1 MSQYDNH
8 DDDSLPID
16 STPGQE
22 SGQETAE
29 AGQPMQTAGDSPEEQ
44 PVVSGE
50 AAASKNDASSEAGSP
65 KEPTIVPVEQTLSN
79 KLYLIPVSGRPIF
92 PGIFTPLMITAS
104 DDARVAEESYA
115 GDGLIGIVMLRE
127 ETESPTADD
136 LHQVGTVARI
146 IKKINLPDG
155 GVNIFIST
163 IKRFRIRKVLSQREP
178 MVAVVEYLEDQEDD
192 TFEVKALTRALIS
205 EMKEISE
212 NNPLFS
218 EEMRLNMVN
227 IDHPGK
233 IADFITSILNID
245 RNQQQQVLETVN
257 VRERMEQVLVF
268 IKKEQELLRIQKKIQ
283 TEINDRI
290 ETQQREYFL
299 KEELKAIKE
308 ELGITT
314 DAHNSDYQKL
324 KDKLDAFAF
333 EGEIKEA
340 VENELE
346 KFQLM
351 ETGSSEYNVVRNY
364 LETIASLPWPCA
376 KAADGSE
383 KVSGAEDYNL
393 EEARAIL
400 QKDHYGLDDVKKRI
414 LEYLAVRKLKQDS
427 KGSIIILVG
436 PPGVGKT
443 SVGRSIASAMN
454 KPFFRFSVGGMRDE
468 AEIKGHRRTYV
479 GAMPGKIIQGLKI
492 VKSAS
497 PVFLIDEVDKMGM
510 SHQGDPASALL
521 EVLDPEQNVS
531 FRDNYL
537 DLPFDVSDIFFILT
551 ANTLDTIP
559 DPLLD
564 RAEIITLSGYIDQEK
579 MEIAKKYLIPKTLAK
594 NGLKKTQVKFD
605 KAALNLIAQSYARES
620 GVRHFEKCLD
630 KIARKIAMELVS
642 LPEAVE
648 KEAAIRELEAQLS
661 SHQEAQEKAQKSEQQ
676 QEESHEAAGAV
687 AAVGSEETQVQE
699 MPETVASQ
707 LEASSPDSSKL
718 LSPEQVKELNSQL
731 SLMQKELKA
740 ILSKS
745 YTVDQEAT
753 KKYLGTPVFDEDDIK
768 TAAIP
773 GTSIGLAWTSMGGDT
788 LLIETAAIPGK
799 EGFSLTGQLGDVMK
813 ESAAIAMS
821 WVRSYVQEK
830 GIKASGWFDS
840 NTIHIHV
847 PEGATPKDGPSAGI
861 TITTALVSLLTGKPM
876 KAATAMTGELSL
888 TGRVLPIG
896 GLREKTV
903 AAKRNKIKHIIIPKA
918 NLRDLD
924 DIPEIVKKG
933 VTFHPVSRME
943 EVLEL
948 VF

>member
-1 MSQYDNH
+1 MSQEDKYQ
-8 DDDSLPID
+8 DDSIVID
-16 STPGQE
+16 TITNTELQE
-22 SGQETAE
+22 DSSSATEISQLDDAGSEAVSSQVGEAVAE
-29 AGQPMQTAGDSPEEQ
+29 AEES
-44 PVVSGE
+44 VVSE
-50 AAASKNDASSEAGSP
+50 KASGTGSAGRS
-65 KEPTIVPVEQTLSN
+65 KENPMVPAEQSLSN

-92 PGIFTPLMITAS
+92 PGIFTPLMITAN
-104 DDARVAEESYA
+104 DDARVAEEAYS
-115 GDGLIGIVMLRE
+115 GDGLIGIVMLKNDGDA
-127 ETESPTADD
+127 PTAQD
-136 LHQVGTVARI
+136 LHNVGTVARI

-205 EMKEISE
+205 EMKEISD

-245 RNQQQQVLETVN
+245 RNQQQQVLETLN

-299 KEELKAIKE
+299 REELKAIKE

-324 KDKLDAFAF
+324 KEKLDAFAF

-351 ETGSSEYNVVRNY
+351 ESGSSEYNVVRNY
-364 LETIASLPWPCA
+364 LETIAALPWPQGDKKDA
-376 KAADGSE
+376 PA
-383 KVSGAEDYNL
+383 VSYDM
-393 EEARAIL
+393 EEAQKVL
-400 QKDHYGLDDVKKRI
+400 QQDHYGLEDVKKRI
-414 LEYLAVRKLKQDS
+414 LEYLAVRKLKQDN

-443 SVGRSIASAMN
+443 SVGHSIARAMN

-492 VKSAS
+492 VKSRS

-559 DPLLD
+559 EPLLD

-579 MEIAKKYLIPKTLAK
+579 MEIAKKYLIPKTLSK

-605 KAALNLIAQSYARES
+605 KTALNLIAQSYARES

-630 KIARKIAMELVS
+630 KIARKIAMDLIS
-642 LPEAVE
+642 QPEAVE
-648 KEAAIRELEAQLS
+648 LEARIHDLEAKLAALAEGEKGVTEQQDVKLKEHDD
-661 SHQEAQEKAQKSEQQ
+661 HQEQLDLFEQPNQKELQ
-676 QEESHEAAGAV
+676 QE
-687 AAVGSEETQVQE
+687 
-699 MPETVASQ
+699 
-707 LEASSPDSSKL
+707 
-718 LSPEQVKELNSQL
+718 LNAT
-731 SLMQKELKA
+731 QKELKA
-740 ILSKS
+740 VLSKS
-745 YTVDQEAT
+745 YTVDQEAA
-753 KKYLGTPVFDEDDIK
+753 KKYLGTPLFDEEDIK
-768 TAAIP
+768 TASVA
-773 GTSIGLAWTSMGGDT
+773 GTAIGLAWTSMGGDT

-821 WVRSYVQEK
+821 WVRSHALEK
-830 GIKASGWFDS
+830 GIKDSGWFDS

-861 TITTALVSLLTGKPM
+861 TMTTALVSLLTGKPM

-903 AAKRNKIKHIIIPKA
+903 AAKRNKIKQIIIPKA

-933 VTFHPVSRME
+933 ISFHPVSRME
-943 EVLEL
+943 EVLDL

>member
-16 STPGQE
+16 SIPR
-22 SGQETAE
+22 QETAE

-50 AAASKNDASSEAGSP
+50 AARQEDSPAGDGDNR
-65 KEPTIVPVEQTLSN
+65 EPTIVPVEQTLSN

-178 MVAVVEYLEDQEDD
+178 MVAIVEYLEDQEDD

-205 EMKEISE
+205 EMKEISD

-324 KDKLDAFAF
+324 KEKLDAFDF

-351 ETGSSEYNVVRNY
+351 ESGSSEYNVVRNY

-376 KAADGSE
+376 KGADGSE
-383 KVSGAEDYNL
+383 KASGAEDYNL

-605 KAALNLIAQSYARES
+605 RAALNLIAQSYARES

-661 SHQEAQEKAQKSEQQ
+661 SSSRMAQAQKSEQQ
-676 QEESHEAAGAV
+676 QEESQQEAEAV

-718 LSPEQVKELNSQL
+718 LSPEQVKELNGQL
-731 SLMQKELKA
+731 SLRQKELKA

-788 LLIETAAIPGK
+788 LLIETVAIPGK

>member
-16 STPGQE
+16 SIPRQE
-22 SGQETAE
+22 SGQEAAE
-29 AGQPMQTAGDSPEEQ
+29 AVQSVQTAGDSPEQ

-104 DDARVAEESYA
+104 DDARVAEDAYA
-115 GDGLIGIVMLRE
+115 GDGLIGIVMLKE
-127 ETESPTADD
+127 DSENPTASD

-205 EMKEISE
+205 EMKEISD

-245 RNQQQQVLETVN
+245 RNQQQQVLETLN

-351 ETGSSEYNVVRNY
+351 ESGSSEYNVVRNY

-376 KAADGSE
+376 KGADGSE
-383 KVSGAEDYNL
+383 KASGAEDYNL

-564 RAEIITLSGYIDQEK
+564 RAEIISLSGYIDQEK

-661 SHQEAQEKAQKSEQQ
+661 FHQEAQKSEQQ

-718 LSPEQVKELNSQL
+718 LSPEQVKELNGQL
-731 SLMQKELKA
+731 SLRQKELKA

-943 EVLEL
+943 EVLDL

>member
-16 STPGQE
+16 SIPRQE
-22 SGQETAE
+22 SGQEAAE
-29 AGQPMQTAGDSPEEQ
+29 AVQSVQTAGDSPEQ
-44 PVVSGE
+44 PVVSEE

-104 DDARVAEESYA
+104 DDARVAEDAYA
-115 GDGLIGIVMLRE
+115 GDGLIGIVMLKE
-127 ETESPTADD
+127 DSENPTADD

-205 EMKEISE
+205 EMKEISD

-245 RNQQQQVLETVN
+245 RNQQQQVLETLN

-324 KDKLDAFAF
+324 KEKLDAFAF

-594 NGLKKTQVKFD
+594 NGLKKTQVKFE

-648 KEAAIRELEAQLS
+648 KDAAIRELEAQLA
-661 SHQEAQEKAQKSEQQ
+661 SHQEAQKSEQQ

-699 MPETVASQ
+699 MPETVASNF
-707 LEASSPDSSKL
+707 EASSPDSSKL
-718 LSPEQVKELNSQL
+718 LSPEQVKELNGQL
-731 SLMQKELKA
+731 SLRQKELKA

>member
-1 MSQYDNH
+1 
-8 DDDSLPID
+8 
-16 STPGQE
+16 
-22 SGQETAE
+22 
-29 AGQPMQTAGDSPEEQ
+29 
-44 PVVSGE
+44 
-50 AAASKNDASSEAGSP
+50 
-65 KEPTIVPVEQTLSN
+65 
-79 KLYLIPVSGRPIF
+79 
-92 PGIFTPLMITAS
+92 
-104 DDARVAEESYA
+104 
-115 GDGLIGIVMLRE
+115 
-127 ETESPTADD
+127 
-136 LHQVGTVARI
+136 
-146 IKKINLPDG
+146 
-155 GVNIFIST
+155 
-163 IKRFRIRKVLSQREP
+163 
-178 MVAVVEYLEDQEDD
+178 
-192 TFEVKALTRALIS
+192 
-205 EMKEISE
+205 
-212 NNPLFS
+212 
-218 EEMRLNMVN
+218 
-227 IDHPGK
+227 
-233 IADFITSILNID
+233 
-245 RNQQQQVLETVN
+245 
-257 VRERMEQVLVF
+257 
-268 IKKEQELLRIQKKIQ
+268 
-283 TEINDRI
+283 
-290 ETQQREYFL
+290 
-299 KEELKAIKE
+299 
-308 ELGITT
+308 
-314 DAHNSDYQKL
+314 
-324 KDKLDAFAF
+324 
-333 EGEIKEA
+333 
-340 VENELE
+340 
-346 KFQLM
+346 
-351 ETGSSEYNVVRNY
+351 
-364 LETIASLPWPCA
+364 
-376 KAADGSE
+376 
-383 KVSGAEDYNL
+383 
-393 EEARAIL
+393 
-400 QKDHYGLDDVKKRI
+400 
-414 LEYLAVRKLKQDS
+414 
-427 KGSIIILVG
+427 
-436 PPGVGKT
+436 
-443 SVGRSIASAMN
+443 
-454 KPFFRFSVGGMRDE
+454 
-468 AEIKGHRRTYV
+468 
-479 GAMPGKIIQGLKI
+479 
-492 VKSAS
+492 
-497 PVFLIDEVDKMGM
+497 
-510 SHQGDPASALL
+510 
-521 EVLDPEQNVS
+521 VS

-605 KAALNLIAQSYARES
+605 RAALNLIAQSYARES

-648 KEAAIRELEAQLS
+648 KEASIREIEGQLAAY
-661 SHQEAQEKAQKSEQQ
+661 QEAQAQKSEQQ

-718 LSPEQVKELNSQL
+718 LSPEQVKELNGQL
-731 SLMQKELKA
+731 SLRQKELKA

-861 TITTALVSLLTGKPM
+861 TITTALVSLLTGKSM

-924 DIPEIVKKG
+924 EIPEIVKKG
-933 VTFHPVSRME
+933 VTFHPVSRMD

>member
-8 DDDSLPID
+8 DDDALPID
-16 STPGQE
+16 STPGQ
-22 SGQETAE
+22 GTVE

-50 AAASKNDASSEAGSP
+50 AARQEDSPAGDGDNR
-65 KEPTIVPVEQTLSN
+65 EPTIVPVEQTLSN

-205 EMKEISE
+205 EMKEISD

-383 KVSGAEDYNL
+383 KASGAEDYNL

-605 KAALNLIAQSYARES
+605 KSALNLIAQSYARES

-648 KEAAIRELEAQLS
+648 KEAAIRELEALK
-661 SHQEAQEKAQKSEQQ
+661 EA
-676 QEESHEAAGAV
+676 
-687 AAVGSEETQVQE
+687 
-699 MPETVASQ
+699 
-707 LEASSPDSSKL
+707 LEASRTGSPEGQERVAAKEEMEAAKVEEQTISKEPEAGKNQPQEQGRL
-718 LSPEQVKELNSQL
+718 LSPDQLKELDSQL
-731 SLMQKELKA
+731 SVLKKELKA

-745 YTVDQEAT
+745 YTVDQEAA
-753 KKYLGTPVFDEDDIK
+753 KKYLGTPAFDEEDIK
-768 TAAIP
+768 TADIP
-773 GTSIGLAWTSMGGDT
+773 GTAIGLAWTSMGGDT

>member
-1 MSQYDNH
+1 MSQEDNRQ
-8 DDDSLPID
+8 DDIDLISDSSDIAVD
-16 STPGQE
+16 REASAQE
-22 SGQETAE
+22 GSSGQ
-29 AGQPMQTAGDSPEEQ
+29 GGPSVVDGD
-44 PVVSGE
+44 
-50 AAASKNDASSEAGSP
+50 NR
-65 KEPTIVPVEQTLSN
+65 EPTIVPVEQTLSN

-178 MVAVVEYLEDQEDD
+178 MVAIVEYLEDKEDD

-205 EMKEISE
+205 EMKEISD

-383 KVSGAEDYNL
+383 KASGAEDYNL

-661 SHQEAQEKAQKSEQQ
+661 SHQEAQAQKSEQQ
-676 QEESHEAAGAV
+676 QEAAGAV

-699 MPETVASQ
+699 MPETVASNPAG
-707 LEASSPDSSKL
+707 LETSEASSPDSSKL
-718 LSPEQVKELNSQL
+718 LSPEQVKELNGQL
-731 SLMQKELKA
+731 SLRQKELKA

-943 EVLEL
+943 EVLDL

>member
-1 MSQYDNH
+1 
-8 DDDSLPID
+8 
-16 STPGQE
+16 
-22 SGQETAE
+22 
-29 AGQPMQTAGDSPEEQ
+29 MQTAGDSPEEQ

>member
-1 MSQYDNH
+1 MSQEDNYQ
-8 DDDSLPID
+8 DDSIIID
-16 STPGQE
+16 TVTNTVPQE
-22 SGQETAE
+22 EASAECEILRLDEADGTLAPSEMEESADEAGIPAVEEAE
-29 AGQPMQTAGDSPEEQ
+29 AQDKADSQNEAVTEAPDEVQ
-44 PVVSGE
+44 GE
-50 AAASKNDASSEAGSP
+50 AEAQEPVASEKGAGTEHSGKSKESP
-65 KEPTIVPVEQTLSN
+65 MVPAEQSLSN

-92 PGIFTPLMITAS
+92 PGIFTPLMITAN
-104 DDARVAEESYA
+104 DDARVAEEAYS
-115 GDGLIGIVMLRE
+115 GDGLIGIVMLKNDSD
-127 ETESPTADD
+127 TPTAND
-136 LHQVGTVARI
+136 LHKVGTVARI

-163 IKRFRIRKVLSQREP
+163 IKRFRIRKILSQREP

-192 TFEVKALTRALIS
+192 TFEVKALTRALLS
-205 EMKEISE
+205 EMKEISD

-233 IADFITSILNID
+233 IADFITSILNIE
-245 RNQQQQVLETVN
+245 RNQQQKILETIN

-283 TEINDRI
+283 NELNDRI

-324 KDKLDAFAF
+324 KEKLDAFQF

-351 ETGSSEYNVVRNY
+351 ESGSSEYNVVRNY
-364 LETIASLPWPCA
+364 LETIAALPWPQGDKEA
-376 KAADGSE
+376 PA
-383 KVSGAEDYNL
+383 VSYDM
-393 EEARAIL
+393 EEAKKVL
-400 QKDHYGLDDVKKRI
+400 QQDHYGLEDVKKRI
-414 LEYLAVRKLKQDS
+414 LEYLAVRKLKKDN

-443 SVGRSIASAMN
+443 SVGHSIARAMN

-492 VKSAS
+492 VKSRS

-559 DPLLD
+559 EPLLD

-579 MEIAKKYLIPKTLAK
+579 MEIAKKYLIPKTLSK

-605 KAALNLIAQSYARES
+605 KSTLNLIAQSYARES

-630 KIARKIAMELVS
+630 KIARKIAMDLVS
-642 LPEAVE
+642 QPEAVE
-648 KEAAIRELEAQLS
+648 LEARIQDL
-661 SHQEAQEKAQKSEQQ
+661 EAKLKSPAEEELQ
-676 QEESHEAAGAV
+676 QELTAA
-687 AAVGSEETQVQE
+687 
-699 MPETVASQ
+699 
-707 LEASSPDSSKL
+707 
-718 LSPEQVKELNSQL
+718 
-731 SLMQKELKA
+731 QKELKS
-740 ILSKS
+740 ILAKS
-745 YTVDQEAT
+745 YTVDQEAA
-753 KKYLGTPVFDEDDIK
+753 KKYLGTPPFDEEDIK
-768 TAAIP
+768 TASVA
-773 GTSIGLAWTSMGGDT
+773 GTAIGLAWTSMGGDT

-821 WVRSYVQEK
+821 WVRSHALEK
-830 GIKASGWFDS
+830 GIKDSGWFDS

-861 TITTALVSLLTGKPM
+861 TMTTALVSLLTGKPM

-918 NLRDLD
+918 NLRDLE

-933 VTFHPVSRME
+933 LTFHPVSRMD
-943 EVLEL
+943 EVLDL

>member
-16 STPGQE
+16 SIPRQE
-22 SGQETAE
+22 SGQEAAE
-29 AGQPMQTAGDSPEEQ
+29 AVQSVQTAGDSPEQ
-44 PVVSGE
+44 PVVSEE

-104 DDARVAEESYA
+104 DDARVAEDAYA
-115 GDGLIGIVMLRE
+115 GDGLIGIVMLKE
-127 ETESPTADD
+127 DSENPTADD

-205 EMKEISE
+205 EMKEISD

-245 RNQQQQVLETVN
+245 RNQQQQVLETLN

-324 KDKLDAFAF
+324 KEKLDAFAF

-648 KEAAIRELEAQLS
+648 KEAAIREIEGQLAAHKEA
-661 SHQEAQEKAQKSEQQ
+661 
-676 QEESHEAAGAV
+676 
-687 AAVGSEETQVQE
+687 
-699 MPETVASQ
+699 
-707 LEASSPDSSKL
+707 LEASRTGSPEGQERVAAKEEMEAAKVEEQTISKEPEAGKKQPQEQGRL
-718 LSPEQVKELNSQL
+718 LSPDQLKELDSQL
-731 SLMQKELKA
+731 SVLKKELKA

-943 EVLEL
+943 EVLNL

>member
-50 AAASKNDASSEAGSP
+50 AARQEDSPAGDGDNR
-65 KEPTIVPVEQTLSN
+65 EPTIVPVEQTLSN

-104 DDARVAEESYA
+104 DDARVAEDAYA
-115 GDGLIGIVMLRE
+115 GDGLIGIVMLKE
-127 ETESPTADD
+127 DSENPTASD

-205 EMKEISE
+205 EMKEISD

-245 RNQQQQVLETVN
+245 RNQQQQVLETLN

-324 KDKLDAFAF
+324 KEKLDAFAF

-661 SHQEAQEKAQKSEQQ
+661 SHQEAQKSEPSA
-676 QEESHEAAGAV
+676 EESHEAAGAV

-718 LSPEQVKELNSQL
+718 LSPEQVKELNGQL
-731 SLMQKELKA
+731 SLRQKELKA

-788 LLIETAAIPGK
+788 LLIETVAIPGK

>member
-1 MSQYDNH
+1 MSQEDNYQ
-8 DDDSLPID
+8 DDSIVID
-16 STPGQE
+16 TVTNNESQE
-22 SGQETAE
+22 DTAE
-29 AGQPMQTAGDSPEEQ
+29 TSIPEMEETVEGVSEGEEIISEEFVPQEKTEEKVDSDKSKESPMVPAEQ
-44 PVVSGE
+44 S
-50 AAASKNDASSEAGSP
+50 
-65 KEPTIVPVEQTLSN
+65 LSN

-92 PGIFTPLMITAS
+92 PGIFTPLMITANE
-104 DDARVAEESYA
+104 DARVAEEAYN
-115 GDGLIGIVMLRE
+115 GDGLIGIVMLKNDS
-127 ETESPTADD
+127 ETPSASD
-136 LHQVGTVARI
+136 LHTVGTVARI

-192 TFEVKALTRALIS
+192 TFEVKALTRALLS
-205 EMKEISE
+205 EMKEISD

-245 RNQQQQVLETVN
+245 RNQQQKILETIN

-283 TEINDRI
+283 NELNDRI

-324 KDKLDAFAF
+324 KEKLDAFQF

-351 ETGSSEYNVVRNY
+351 ESGSSEYNVVRNY
-364 LETIASLPWPCA
+364 LETIAALPWPQGDKEA
-376 KAADGSE
+376 PV
-383 KVSGAEDYNL
+383 VSYDM
-393 EEARAIL
+393 EEAKKVL
-400 QKDHYGLDDVKKRI
+400 QQDHYGLEDVKKRI
-414 LEYLAVRKLKQDS
+414 LEYLAVRKLKKDN

-443 SVGRSIASAMN
+443 SVGHSIARAMN

-492 VKSAS
+492 VKSRS

-559 DPLLD
+559 EPLLD

-594 NGLKKTQVKFD
+594 NGLKKTLVKFD
-605 KAALNLIAQSYARES
+605 KTTLNLIAQSYARES

-630 KIARKIAMELVS
+630 KIARKIAMDLIS
-642 LPEAVE
+642 QPEAVD
-648 KEAAIRELEAQLS
+648 LEARIHDL
-661 SHQEAQEKAQKSEQQ
+661 EAKLKALAEGEKAPTEQ
-676 QEESHEAAGAV
+676 QEE
-687 AAVGSEETQVQE
+687 VQE
-699 MPETVASQ
+699 Q
-707 LEASSPDSSKL
+707 LEVQQEVPQTQQEAL
-718 LSPEQVKELNSQL
+718 QEQRDVQADPLDQDNPNQKELQQELTNA
-731 SLMQKELKA
+731 QKELKSVLA
-740 ILSKS
+740 KS
-745 YTVDQEAT
+745 YTVDQEVA
-753 KKYLGTPVFDEDDIK
+753 KKYLGTPPFDEEDIK
-768 TAAIP
+768 TASVA
-773 GTSIGLAWTSMGGDT
+773 GTAIGLAWTSMGGDT

-821 WVRSYVQEK
+821 WVRSHALEK
-830 GIKASGWFDS
+830 GIKDSGWFDS

-861 TITTALVSLLTGKPM
+861 TMTTALVSLLTGKPM

-918 NLRDLD
+918 NLRDLE

-933 VTFHPVSRME
+933 LTFHPVSRMD
-943 EVLEL
+943 EVLDL

>member
-1 MSQYDNH
+1 MSQEENYQ
-8 DDDSLPID
+8 DDSIVID
-16 STPGQE
+16 TVTNNESQE
-22 SGQETAE
+22 DTAE
-29 AGQPMQTAGDSPEEQ
+29 TSIPEMEEIVEGVSEGEEIISEESVPQEKTEEKVDSDKSKESPMVPAEQ
-44 PVVSGE
+44 S
-50 AAASKNDASSEAGSP
+50 
-65 KEPTIVPVEQTLSN
+65 LSN

-92 PGIFTPLMITAS
+92 PGIFTPLMITAN
-104 DDARVAEESYA
+104 DDARVAEEAYS
-115 GDGLIGIVMLRE
+115 GDGLIGIVMLKND
-127 ETESPTADD
+127 SDAPTAND
-136 LHQVGTVARI
+136 LHKVGTVARI

-192 TFEVKALTRALIS
+192 TFEVKALTRALLS
-205 EMKEISE
+205 EMKEISD

-233 IADFITSILNID
+233 IADFITSILNIE
-245 RNQQQQVLETVN
+245 RNQQQKILETIN

-283 TEINDRI
+283 NELNDRI

-324 KDKLDAFAF
+324 KEKLDAFQF

-351 ETGSSEYNVVRNY
+351 ESGSSEYNVVRNY
-364 LETIASLPWPCA
+364 LETIAALPWPQGD
-376 KAADGSE
+376 KE
-383 KVSGAEDYNL
+383 EPVVSYDM
-393 EEARAIL
+393 EEAKKVL
-400 QKDHYGLDDVKKRI
+400 QQDHYGLEDVKKRI
-414 LEYLAVRKLKQDS
+414 LEYLAVRKLKKDN

-443 SVGRSIASAMN
+443 SVGHSIARAMN

-492 VKSAS
+492 VKSRS

-559 DPLLD
+559 EPLLD

-579 MEIAKKYLIPKTLAK
+579 MEIAKKYLIPKTLSK

-605 KAALNLIAQSYARES
+605 KSTLNLIAQSYARES

-630 KIARKIAMELVS
+630 KIARKIAMDLVS
-642 LPEAVE
+642 QPEAVE
-648 KEAAIRELEAQLS
+648 LEARIQDL
-661 SHQEAQEKAQKSEQQ
+661 EAKLKSPAEEELQ
-676 QEESHEAAGAV
+676 QELTAA
-687 AAVGSEETQVQE
+687 
-699 MPETVASQ
+699 
-707 LEASSPDSSKL
+707 
-718 LSPEQVKELNSQL
+718 
-731 SLMQKELKA
+731 QKELKS
-740 ILSKS
+740 ILAKS
-745 YTVDQEAT
+745 YTVDQEAA
-753 KKYLGTPVFDEDDIK
+753 KKYLGTPPFDEEDIK
-768 TAAIP
+768 TASVA
-773 GTSIGLAWTSMGGDT
+773 GTAIGLAWTSMGGDT

-821 WVRSYVQEK
+821 WVRSHALEK
-830 GIKASGWFDS
+830 GIKDSGWFDS

-861 TITTALVSLLTGKPM
+861 TMTTALVSLLTGKPM

-918 NLRDLD
+918 NLRDLE

-933 VTFHPVSRME
+933 LTFHPVSRMD
-943 EVLEL
+943 EVLDL